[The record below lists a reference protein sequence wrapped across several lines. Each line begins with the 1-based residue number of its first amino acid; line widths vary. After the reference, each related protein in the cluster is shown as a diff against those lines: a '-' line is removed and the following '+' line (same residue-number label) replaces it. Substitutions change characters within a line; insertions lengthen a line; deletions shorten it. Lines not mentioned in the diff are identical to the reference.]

1 MPPKIIGIS
10 GTNGSGKD
18 TVGRI
23 LEENHDYLFIS
34 VTDILR
40 KELKIRG
47 LSLQRENMRI
57 LSSEW
62 RKQYGLGV
70 LVDKA
75 KEIFVNTEGK
85 YSGLAIASLRNPG
98 EADSVHAYGGVVLWV
113 DSDPRVRYERIIS
126 NHRGEDRAV
135 DDDKTF
141 EEFMADEDI
150 EMHYP
155 PDGDETTLSLLGVK
169 EKCDFYLYNEGSN
182 LLGLDSAICELLGFR
197 T

>member
-1 MPPKIIGIS
+1 MPLKIIGIS

-23 LEENHDYLFIS
+23 LEEQHNYLFIS

-40 KELKIRG
+40 KELKDRG
-47 LSLQRENMRI
+47 LTLQRDNMRS

-62 RKQYGLGV
+62 RKQFGLGV
-70 LVDKA
+70 LIDKA
-75 KEIFVNTEGK
+75 KEIFDNTEGK

-113 DSDPRVRYERIIS
+113 DSDPRVRYERVIS
-126 NHRGEDRAV
+126 NYRGEDRTV
-135 DDDKTF
+135 DDKKTF
-141 EEFMADEDI
+141 EEFIADEDA
-150 EMHYP
+150 EMQHP
-155 PDGDETTLSLLGVK
+155 PDGDETTLSMLGVK
-169 EKCDFYLYNEGSN
+169 DKSDFLLNNDCDNLKDLSSALSN
-182 LLGLDSAICELLGFR
+182 LLGFK